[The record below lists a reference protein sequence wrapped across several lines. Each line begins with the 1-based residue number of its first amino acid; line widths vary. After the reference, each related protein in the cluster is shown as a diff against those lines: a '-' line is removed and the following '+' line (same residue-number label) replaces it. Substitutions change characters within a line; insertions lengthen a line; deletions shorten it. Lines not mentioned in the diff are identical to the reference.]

1 MLLSTSL
8 FDLRVTVASE
18 LLDALTTDADSIAA
32 RL

>member
-8 FDLRVTVASE
+8 FDLCVTVSSE
-18 LLDALTTDADSIAA
+18 LLDTLTTDADSIAA